1 MNPTWLKRTL
11 YFGLWTLVGLL
22 FSTQWYI
29 TSTIVGPPI
38 TWFYAFTW
46 VMTDWY
52 AWGALAPFVIALGRR
67 YPIDQ
72 ATWRA
77 AIAIHLAAA
86 VGFALVHPVLFALAT
101 YWTPPAQLPAMS
113 FWTLLANL
121 VAKKCLTNIV
131 TYAAILG
138 VGHVFEYYGRFRERE
153 LRASQLE
160 GQLVR
165 ARLRALEMQLRPHFL
180 FNTLNTVSELI
191 HSDPRAA
198 DRMVARLGDMLRAT
212 LDGEGGDEVP
222 LRRELEHL
230 DRYLDIERTR
240 FRDRLRV
247 EVEADADALDAAVP
261 KLFLQPIVENALRH
275 GIGSRP
281 GPGSVAIRASRQ
293 NGRLVILVRD
303 DGPGLANGSDSVDGA
318 GIGLSNTR
326 ARIEQLYGRD
336 AELSLRNVA
345 GGGAEVSMKIP
356 YRSVAGDEG

>member
-1 MNPTWLKRTL
+1 MSPSWIKRTL
-11 YFGLWTLVGLL
+11 LFGLWTLVGLL

-29 TSTIVGPPI
+29 TSTIVGPPV
-38 TWFYAFTW
+38 TWVYAFTW

-52 AWGALAPFVIALGRR
+52 AWGALAPLVFELGRR
-67 YPIDQ
+67 HPVDQ
-72 ATWRA
+72 TTWRTSVP
-77 AIAIHLAAA
+77 IHLAAG
-86 VGFALVHPVLFALAT
+86 VGFALIHPVLFALAT
-101 YWTPPAQLPAMS
+101 YWTPSAQLPAMDFS
-113 FWTLLANL
+113 TLLSNL
-121 VAKKCLTNIV
+121 IAKKCLTNIV

-138 VGHVFEYYGRFRERE
+138 VGHVFEYYRRFRERE

-191 HSDPRAA
+191 HSDPRSA

-212 LDGEGGDEVP
+212 LDGEGGDEVS
-222 LRRELEHL
+222 LERELEHL

-247 EVEADADALDAAVP
+247 DVEADAETLDAAVP
-261 KLFLQPIVENALRH
+261 KLFLQPIVENALHH

-281 GPGSVAIRASRQ
+281 GPGHVAIRASRE
-293 NGRLVILVRD
+293 NGMLVILVRD
-303 DGPGLANGSDSVDGA
+303 DGPGLASGPDSAEGS

-336 AELSLRNVA
+336 ADLRLRNVA
-345 GGGAEVSMKIP
+345 GGGVEVSMTIP
-356 YRSVAGDEG
+356 YRSVGDAQ